1 MVPSIMGRAR
11 APPGGLVMSTV
22 DTNNKLA
29 DPELFTDILAEIAIG
44 STLVKECEKHSIH
57 FKAVNRWINDSDERA
72 RRYQLALDI
81 REQHAKDLIIAELIA
96 YLKADVTTC
105 FDEVGN
111 LLRMTEM
118 GPNER
123 RLIAGIEFREIFEW
137 TGPKGEKEQVHTG
150 NIIKVKFWDKPR
162 SIETFMKHLA
172 MLVDRKD
179 LTSGGK
185 SYAELIAESMKPK
198 AVASSTAPHDPE

>member
-1 MVPSIMGRAR
+1 
-11 APPGGLVMSTV
+11 MSTV

-29 DPELFTDILAEIAIG
+29 DPEFFTDILAEIATG

-57 FKAVNRWINDSDERA
+57 FKAVNRWINDDEERT

-96 YLKADVTTC
+96 YIKADVTAC
-105 FDEVGN
+105 FDDEGN
-111 LLRMTEM
+111 MLRMNEM
-118 GPNER
+118 GDNER
-123 RLIAGIEFREIFEW
+123 RLIAGVKFREIFEHQ
-137 TGPKGEKEQVHTG
+137 GEGKERERVHIG
-150 NIIKVKFWDKPR
+150 NIIEVKFWDKPR

-179 LTSGGK
+179 VTSGGK
-185 SYAELIAESMKPK
+185 SYAELISESMKPPK
-198 AVASSTAPHDPE
+198 AEAA